1 MMREV
6 ISRRIAHGNLPDV
19 LVIDGGV
26 AQVNTVMAVL
36 NEFKMSLPVV
46 GIAKS
51 KDLTTGN
58 LRSTEVVRSE
68 ERLVIPGR
76 SNPYILT
83 KCPPLFKIIVSM
95 RDEAHRFSR
104 KLHHKAESKRVLS
117 TWVDDVK
124 GLGVEGRK
132 KVLLHLSMSKE
143 ELKEYSVNDL
153 MNYFGIKG
161 PQAKALRE
169 YLHEDPEI

>member
-1 MMREV
+1 V
-6 ISRRIAHGNLPDV
+6 V
-19 LVIDGGV
+19 
-26 AQVNTVMAVL
+26 AVL
-36 NEFKMSLPVV
+36 NELKIELPVV

-51 KDLTTGN
+51 KDLTSGN
-58 LRSTEVVRSE
+58 LRATEVVRSE

-76 SNPYILT
+76 SNPYVLT

-117 TWVDDVK
+117 TWVDEVK
-124 GLGVEGRK
+124 GLGADGKK
-132 KVLLHLSMSKE
+132 KVLSNLSMTKE

-153 MNYFGIKG
+153 MNYFGLKG
-161 PQAKALRE
+161 PQAKALRAF
-169 YLHEDPEI
+169 LHEDSVI